1 MGVGWII
8 LLILAA
14 IILLIT
20 LIMFIRAK
28 IVLTYNG
35 DLSVTLKILFLK
47 FELHPRSLSEINV
60 KDYTKKKIEKR
71 RLKARKKA
79 EKKALKK
86 AKKEE
91 KKTAAGGGKK
101 KKKYTFSDILTLVS
115 TVKEIVS
122 ALVGSF
128 FGYLRVEVAR
138 LDIVVATDD
147 AAKTAIVYGAVY
159 QAVSYILAIFDK
171 ITTVK
176 YEKNSYVSVRADFLR
191 EKFYADINVTFSL
204 RVGQLIKILI
214 KTAYRYLKNKKTVG
228 GSPADENSESVKGK

>member
-47 FELHPRSLSEINV
+47 FDLHPRSLSEINV

-91 KKTAAGGGKK
+91 KKAAGGGKK

-147 AAKTAIVYGAVY
+147 VAKTAIVYGAVY

>member
-1 MGVGWII
+1 LGVGWII

-47 FELHPRSLSEINV
+47 FDLHPRSLSEINV

-91 KKTAAGGGKK
+91 KKAAGGGKK

-138 LDIVVATDD
+138 LDIVVATND

>member
-47 FELHPRSLSEINV
+47 FDLHPRSLSEINV

-79 EKKALKK
+79 EKKTLKK

-91 KKTAAGGGKK
+91 KKTAGGGKK

>member
-47 FELHPRSLSEINV
+47 FDLHPRSLSEINV

-91 KKTAAGGGKK
+91 KKTAGGGKK

>member
-1 MGVGWII
+1 LGVGWII

-47 FELHPRSLSEINV
+47 FDLHPRSLSEINV

-91 KKTAAGGGKK
+91 KKAAGGGKK

-147 AAKTAIVYGAVY
+147 VAKTAIVYGAVY

>member
-8 LLILAA
+8 LLILAV

-47 FELHPRSLSEINV
+47 FDLHPRSLSEINV

-91 KKTAAGGGKK
+91 KKTAGGGKK

>member
-47 FELHPRSLSEINV
+47 FDLHPRSLSEINV

-79 EKKALKK
+79 KKKALKK

-91 KKTAAGGGKK
+91 KKTAGGGKK

>member
-1 MGVGWII
+1 MKSGGS
-8 LLILAA
+8 
-14 IILLIT
+14 
-20 LIMFIRAK
+20 K
-28 IVLTYNG
+28 P
-35 DLSVTLKILFLK
+35 
-47 FELHPRSLSEINV
+47 E
-60 KDYTKKKIEKR
+60 
-71 RLKARKKA
+71 KKA

-91 KKTAAGGGKK
+91 KKTAGGGKK